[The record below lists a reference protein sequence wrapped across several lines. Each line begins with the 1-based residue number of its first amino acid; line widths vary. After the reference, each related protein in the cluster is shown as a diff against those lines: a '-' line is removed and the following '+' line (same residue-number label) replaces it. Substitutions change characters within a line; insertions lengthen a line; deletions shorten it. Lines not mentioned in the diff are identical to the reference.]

1 MRPAAQTEGNGTMTN
16 DENENS
22 PVRIPAPGAGQD
34 LPGAVTAEGGS
45 PRGKGRRR
53 VLVPA
58 AIAVVAVAGVAAV
71 PALAASQDLPSI
83 TAQQLLAKV
92 LASKAQTFSGSVQ
105 ATVDLGIPSQIA
117 AAIPSAVAGSG
128 GSTGQASQAQLAE
141 KELVALVSGGT
152 HTFQV
157 AADGRDRQRVS
168 SSDSGTAFTLVHNG
182 SSAWAYD
189 AQSKSATHVT
199 GLQAGAAATQDRG
212 LTDPQQAATQALAAL
227 GSSTTV
233 SVAGTAK
240 VADQSVYKLS
250 VKPKGTGSTIG
261 EVLISVDAAN
271 GLPLQVQVNP
281 ADGSDPILKIW
292 FSTVSFATPAA
303 STFDFTPPSG
313 TKVVQQQ
320 SSGGTAAAGHG
331 TVTEKGGAK
340 DSKVVTANGGT
351 NDHNVNTIGTGW
363 STIYRFDAATSSA
376 AASGKSGTAGQLSA
390 IKTFGKQVPGGTLIS
405 TKLINVLVTDKGTVY
420 AGAVTPA
427 LLEQAAK

>member
-1 MRPAAQTEGNGTMTN
+1 MTN
-16 DENENS
+16 DENENGIG

-34 LPGAVTAEGGS
+34 LPGAATAAGAA

-53 VLVPA
+53 VLLPA

-71 PALAASQDLPSI
+71 PALAASSSNLPSV

-92 LASKAQTFSGSVQ
+92 LASRTQTFSGNVQ

-117 AAIPSAVAGSG
+117 AAIPSAVSSSG

-141 KELVALVSGGT
+141 KQLVALVSGGT

-157 AADGRDRQRVS
+157 AADGQDRQRVS
-168 SSDSGTAFTLVHNG
+168 SSDSGSAFTLVHNG

-189 AQSKSATHVT
+189 AQGKSATHVT
-199 GLQAGAAATQDRG
+199 GLRSGAVATQDRG

-227 GSSTTV
+227 GPSTTV
-233 SVAGTAK
+233 SVAK
-240 VADQSVYKLS
+240 PSVVAGQSVYELS

-261 EVLISVDAAN
+261 EVRIAVDAAN
-271 GLPLQVQVNP
+271 GLPLQVRVNP
-281 ADGSDPILKIW
+281 SDGSDPILNIR

-331 TVTEKGGAK
+331 AITEKGAPGAK
-340 DSKVVTANGGT
+340 GSKVVTANGGA
-351 NDHNVNTIGTGW
+351 NDHSVNTIGTGW
-363 STIYRFDAATSSA
+363 STIYWFDAPTSSS
-376 AASGKSGTAGQLSA
+376 AASGKSGAAGELGA
-390 IKTFGKQVPGGTLIS
+390 IKSFGKQVPGGTLIS